1 MKHKI
6 LFEDKQS
13 SNQQIALTGHPFVV
27 MGMQQL
33 DCVHCV
39 DQCEAKKKKLKEKK
53 KVCFI

>member
-13 SNQQIALTGHPFVV
+13 SNQQIAFTGHPFVV

-33 DCVHCV
+33 DCVHGV
-39 DQCEAKKKKLKEKK
+39 DQCEAKNKKLK
-53 KVCFI
+53 